1 MNASRGKVIG
11 FSDEGYP
18 MVKYAAC
25 GLEVRQQQMGNPA
38 ISKQP
43 SCDSPLSQLRLR
55 LGWSIS
61 IHKSQ
66 GMSIDCLEVFRDK
79 CLAGG
84 TMPPAAHQPAGD
96 SLWLM
101 MALSTCSLSD
111 ATPPDSP
118 LPCNLRLY
126 RFWEQE
132 GSCLCWSVCGK
143 RYFKCFSRWLQART
157 LAGLLCGDAICAPD
171 TYIHDCVLFHS
182 LLHQLECLKEDCAM
196 SVQAVRC

>member
-1 MNASRGKVIG
+1 
-11 FSDEGYP
+11 
-18 MVKYAAC
+18 
-25 GLEVRQQQMGNPA
+25 
-38 ISKQP
+38 
-43 SCDSPLSQLRLR
+43 
-55 LGWSIS
+55 
-61 IHKSQ
+61 
-66 GMSIDCLEVFRDK
+66 
-79 CLAGG
+79 
-84 TMPPAAHQPAGD
+84 MPPAAHQPAGD

-182 LLHQLECLKEDCAM
+182 LLHQLECLKEDCTTSVCRRSGAKIGQAIYVMVVVSIMM
-196 SVQAVRC
+196 SLLLTSPSRRAPYSLFIMLVVP